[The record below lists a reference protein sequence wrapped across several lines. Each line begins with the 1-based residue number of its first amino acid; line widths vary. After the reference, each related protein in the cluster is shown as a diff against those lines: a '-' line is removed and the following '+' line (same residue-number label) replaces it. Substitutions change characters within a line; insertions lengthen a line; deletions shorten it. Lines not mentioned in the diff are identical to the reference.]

1 MVILAAEFIFPVG
14 RRLAQG
20 LLGFLEQLLGSG
32 RGKGC
37 EPMFQRVEVAGLQPG
52 RKILSGLPAFEQA
65 RIQFVDRR
73 VAQFGQGLL
82 LLAGRSVVGSIV
94 SRVLDEVV
102 KEAFRIPNG
111 PTVRL
116 ELVGGAAAYP
126 EDGDRAAL
134 LRTKAET
141 ALQLARSTGSSPQWP
156 PDPVAASVPA
166 PLAHSGSSEESG
178 PDPRTLLDPLTGVLA
193 ENQLG
198 SALQKYVAQCRRDER
213 PVSVICLDVDF
224 LRRYNDQYGRRTGDQ
239 LLKHVA
245 DYLKQHTRE
254 QDLIARHAGDQF
266 VLAMPANPTHAL
278 AVGQRLWSGLRRTAF
293 EGSGPGL
300 RMTVTLGVASFPD
313 HGLIGRELFESA
325 QLALRVAKSKGRNQC
340 LMFQEAMRKMAAAE
354 HAGDAF

>member
-1 MVILAAEFIFPVG
+1 MTQ
-14 RRLAQG
+14 RLGTAHRNPTPFAVV
-20 LLGFLEQLLGSG
+20 LVS
-32 RGKGC
+32 
-37 EPMFQRVEVAGLQPG
+37 PG
-52 RKILSGLPAFEQA
+52 RWTELVDQHGAEAAGELLQQA
-65 RIQFVDRR
+65 DKRLRSMVRR
-73 VAQFGQGLL
+73 TDLVVRYSENTLGLL
-82 LLAGRSVVGSIV
+82 LLAGRTAVASIV
-94 SRVLDEVV
+94 RRVLEEVV
-102 KEAFRIPNG
+102 RESFRIPNG
-111 PTVRL
+111 PALRL
-116 ELVGGAAAYP
+116 EMLAGAAAYP

-134 LRTKAET
+134 LRTKAEA
-141 ALQLARSTGSSPQWP
+141 ALQQARSTGSSPQWP
-156 PDPVAASVPA
+156 PDPVAASTPA
-166 PLAHSGSSEESG
+166 PLAHSGSSEG
-178 PDPRTLLDPLTGVLA
+178 TAPDPRTLLDPLTGVLA

-198 SALQKYVAQCRRDER
+198 PALQKYVAQCRRDER

-254 QDLIARHAGDQF
+254 QDLIARHSGDQF

-313 HGLIGRELFESA
+313 HGLIGRELYESA